1 VSRSTLIKYGLVLVI
16 GALVWATGTYRTA
29 IDFLTHRSAK
39 VEKPSVVTPPT
50 VTVSRVTPADFVEK
64 VLVTGS
70 LVPREDVLVAPEVE
84 GLRILELRADQGDV
98 VKKGDILAV
107 LETITLDAQLAQNAA
122 NLERSLAAIE
132 QSRSQIAEVEARLA
146 EAVAQLERAKPLS
159 ESGYLSGS
167 TLDQRTAAK
176 RSLEALLIA
185 ARNGLKASEAEK
197 VQLEAARREL
207 EWRRSRTDIRAPVDG
222 IISRRSAHIG
232 AIATAV
238 GIAAGDPMFRI
249 IQNGEIELDAEVGE
263 ADVRKLE
270 AGQPAAITVADGN
283 KVEGTVR
290 LVSPEV
296 DNTTRLGRVRIFL
309 GSGKDLRVGTF
320 ASGSIETARERG
332 LAIPVSS
339 ISTAA
344 GVSTALVLDGDR
356 VRKRTVETGLA
367 MNGLIQVR
375 KGLADGDRV
384 ISRAGT
390 FLKDGDA
397 VRPVEADFRAVSEA
411 R

>member
-1 VSRSTLIKYGLVLVI
+1 VSRSSLLKYGLLFVI
-16 GALVWATGTYRTA
+16 GAIVWASGAYRTA
-29 IDFLTHRSAK
+29 IDFLSHRSATR
-39 VEKPSVVTPPT
+39 EQPATVTPPT
-50 VTVSRVTPADFVEK
+50 VTVSRVTPADFVET

-98 VKKGDILAV
+98 VKKGDVLAV
-107 LETITLDAQLAQNAA
+107 LETVTLDAQLEQNAA
-122 NLERSLAAIE
+122 NLQRSIAAIE
-132 QSRSQIAEVEARLA
+132 QSRSQITEVEARLT

-185 ARNGLKASEAEK
+185 ARNGLKASESDK

-222 IISRRSAHIG
+222 IISRRTAHIG

-263 ADVRKLE
+263 GDVRKVQP
-270 AGQPAAITVADGN
+270 GQSASISVADGS
-283 KVEGTVR
+283 KVEGKVR

-309 GSGKDLRVGTF
+309 GSGKDLRVGSF

-332 LAIPVSS
+332 LAVPVSAV
-339 ISTAA
+339 STAA
-344 GVSTALVLDGDR
+344 GVSTALVLEGDR

-367 MNGLIQVR
+367 MGGLIQIR
-375 KGLADGDRV
+375 KGLADADRV

-390 FLKDGDA
+390 FLKDGDI
-397 VRPVEADFRAVSEA
+397 VRAVETDVRTVSDA